1 MPGARELSRGRVS
14 RSALKPRRRRG
25 GGRGGAK
32 RARDKINNDNNNKK
46 RSKLVKSPPF
56 TDGYW
61 NVVLAKVVLLDPR
74 SETGGESNVSCA

>member
-1 MPGARELSRGRVS
+1 MEQCDDETREREV
-14 RSALKPRRRRG
+14 KPTTTSG
-25 GGRGGAK
+25 QT
-32 RARDKINNDNNNKK
+32 KK
-46 RSKLVKSPPF
+46 KGVKLVKSPPF